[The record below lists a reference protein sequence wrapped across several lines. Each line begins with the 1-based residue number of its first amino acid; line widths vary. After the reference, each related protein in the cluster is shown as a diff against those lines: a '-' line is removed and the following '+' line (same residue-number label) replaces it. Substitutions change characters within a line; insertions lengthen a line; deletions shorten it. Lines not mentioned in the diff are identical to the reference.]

1 MGDVLYDVDV
11 CEDESEVGS
20 MPECQMDLTEV
31 DVYTRLEHKERDLII
46 AAELGKSL
54 LEKNEFLLL
63 ENERISVD
71 YRDQCEILK
80 QQKHELRQR
89 FEFKTSEWEARVAQL
104 SSDLRRAQE
113 QLEDHKAM
121 WGAAEREKSRA
132 VDEMT
137 QQNQKLL
144 SQLQKSSEAERQLS
158 IQVQQLRREFNQRSS
173 TASVKIVELES
184 LKEEIAQ
191 GSESRAHLED
201 CYVTMKDETTCL
213 NDALSTATERTHQL
227 ERQLHERERE
237 LNRVRSELDE
247 SRVLN
252 RQYQIRIDEL
262 REEMALQASYNSN
275 GLASSLF
282 SELEQSGI
290 SNEDFLDLGASMT
303 SQNGCDDEQGE
314 NVGRCFLWLVG
325 AVNGCHI
332 HLCELKQ
339 DLWETYQRVGT
350 ISGKIRSFLST
361 PDSSTGGSM
370 SLSHSLD
377 VMSSLVDDVIQYKVT
392 NETSDDFI
400 QMLKDKQST
409 LMVERDEAVGGRNAL
424 EVKLAQA
431 KVDLMSVNS
440 QLLEA
445 IQQKLDQQKELEAW
459 QDDMEQMIQKALNER
474 TEQMKVSALRRL
486 QPNIP
491 QTKTSWFFSRRTRH
505 NSGESE
511 KSSASSESSP
521 KVPQTSRFSSWLRR
535 KQSNDPTMT
544 SSGDDVT

>member
-314 NVGRCFLWLVG
+314 N
-325 AVNGCHI
+325 
-332 HLCELKQ
+332 LKQ

>member
-314 NVGRCFLWLVG
+314 NV
-325 AVNGCHI
+325 
-332 HLCELKQ
+332 
-339 DLWETYQRVGT
+339 
-350 ISGKIRSFLST
+350 
-361 PDSSTGGSM
+361 
-370 SLSHSLD
+370 
-377 VMSSLVDDVIQYKVT
+377 T